1 MCSTRSPEEESYEF
15 FEKIEEFIK
24 KAKSAESTTSLSE
37 DENGCNSFM
46 QSSERYITDKET
58 ARTICK
64 QFIELYE
71 SLTDLKSKNENDH
84 NYIKCSKFLNYW
96 VNFKLSE
103 NMKNDDDSVRDVYN
117 AIESQITGSDG
128 HDIFLCFIYDINKD
142 DLYRMNILYN
152 LYDKY
157 IKLKNI
163 IEDTSEPNKQSLLN
177 LSTACCPDYIKASY
191 MCNNDNKNNNPI
203 FCNKLT
209 TFKSKYDALYKKAF
223 QEGSD
228 YANNFIKLE
237 ECSNNKIITTAVT
250 GTVVGL
256 IPLFGVLYKFTPM
269 GQMFRSKMGIL
280 NNNISN
286 NEEDMT
292 NMSLMEQEN
301 EPLRFKQ
308 GTYNIK
314 YQSL

>member
-1 MCSTRSPEEESYEF
+1 MYVLHLFRINSSVQYNHNFNYNIKKKHYEF

-71 SLTDLKSKNENDH
+71 SLTDLKSKKENDH

-177 LSTACCPDYIKASY
+177 LSTACCPHYIKAGY
-191 MCNNDNKNNNPI
+191 ICNPGNNNNNSSK
-203 FCNKLT
+203 FCKELN
-209 TFKSKYDALYKKAF
+209 TFKSKYDDIYQKIVQKGA
-223 QEGSD
+223 D
-228 YANNFIKLE
+228 YSNNFIKLE
-237 ECSNNKIITTAVT
+237 ECSNPKIITTAVT
-250 GTVVGL
+250 GSIIGL
-256 IPLFGVLYKFTPM
+256 IPLLGVLYKV
-269 GQMFRSKMGIL
+269 SEL
-280 NNNISN
+280 
-286 NEEDMT
+286 
-292 NMSLMEQEN
+292 
-301 EPLRFKQ
+301 
-308 GTYNIK
+308 NIK
-314 YQSL
+314 L

>member
-1 MCSTRSPEEESYEF
+1 MTPGPKKMEELYAFFDNIDRYIINGKCIEDTINNDESF
-15 FEKIEEFIK
+15 
-24 KAKSAESTTSLSE
+24 AE
-37 DENGCNSFM
+37 CNSFSIHWGNEIGNTEM
-46 QSSERYITDKET
+46 AKKMCNI
-58 ARTICK
+58 
-64 QFIELYE
+64 FISIYKK
-71 SLTDLKSKNENDH
+71 LKNNNNNYTRDSDYNNDFA
-84 NYIKCSKFLNYW
+84 FLNYW
-96 VNFKLSE
+96 VNWKIYDEFNE
-103 NMKNDDDSVRDVYN
+103 NTSVSDFYDHIGSHVTIDSAHEFTNTLIYDIDNNDVYN
-117 AIESQITGSDG
+117 
-128 HDIFLCFIYDINKD
+128 
-142 DLYRMNILYN
+142 MNILYN
-152 LYDKY
+152 LYENYGKLNAIKYDKS
-157 IKLKNI
+157 N
-163 IEDTSEPNKQSLLN
+163 EAKQSLYSH
-177 LSTACCPDYIKASY
+177 STACCTHYIKASY

-203 FCNKLT
+203 FCEKLN
-209 TFKSKYDALYKKAF
+209 TFKSKHDALHTEVVQKDSEYSNHF
-223 QEGSD
+223 V
-228 YANNFIKLE
+228 KLE
-237 ECSNNKIITTAVT
+237 ECPNNKIITTAVT